1 MKRMNSLLEKP
12 FSASEFGATERGSA
26 DMGANELSA
35 ALWRERELLD
45 LLVFK
50 LEEEQLLLAAGKA
63 RWLQFATREVEQ
75 VMDRLRTASLA
86 RTVEVSN
93 LASEWGTDENA
104 TLREL
109 VEHAPEG
116 AWGELFAAHLTAM
129 SELTTQIA
137 ELRDLNE
144 KYLRNAIRSSQE
156 TLAGPRDDAGLYNA
170 SGTAGGTATGARLFD
185 QSV

>member
-1 MKRMNSLLEKP
+1 MKRVNSLLEKP
-12 FSASEFGATERGSA
+12 FETTERSS
-26 DMGANELSA
+26 DEMGANELSA

-75 VMDRLRTASLA
+75 VMDRLRTAGLA
-86 RTVEVSN
+86 RSVEVS
-93 LASEWGTDENA
+93 AVAKEWGTDDDA
-104 TLREL
+104 SLREL

-116 AWGELFAAHLTAM
+116 AWAELFTAHLNAM
-129 SELTTQIA
+129 SELTSQIA

-144 KYLRNAIRSSQE
+144 KYLRSAIRSSQE

-170 SGTAGGTATGARLFD
+170 SGSSGSTTTGARLFD
-185 QSV
+185 QSL